1 MIQRPSG
8 PRGSAVKKLL
18 LVVALVLAA
27 CGGSDATDSPADDT
41 TTTTEAEA
49 AADSTTTA
57 PETEETQPPT
67 TEASSPSPGSAGIVL
82 TIGDETWQFD
92 GALCAFT
99 GANPGQDG
107 SEWNVSN
114 VKDGAQVYVSEDSF
128 GPLVQYA
135 DISNGGDPNFNWESV
150 EDGLSISVAGNDIT
164 VTGDFTNSVGGAGPI
179 AGTLGA
185 TCPGWVQG

>member
-1 MIQRPSG
+1 M
-8 PRGSAVKKLL
+8 KNLL

-27 CGGSDATDSPADDT
+27 CGGSDTTESPVDEPT
-41 TTTTEAEA
+41 TT
-49 AADSTTTA
+49 AADAPVDDATSSA

-67 TEASSPSPGSAGIVL
+67 TEGSSPPSGSSGIAL
-82 TIGDETWQFD
+82 TIGGETWEFD

-99 GANPGQDG
+99 GPNPGEEG

-135 DISNGGDPNFNWESV
+135 DISNGGNPEFNWEAG

-164 VTGDFTNSVGGAGPI
+164 VTGEFTDSVGGGGPI
-179 AGTLGA
+179 SGTLSA
-185 TCPGWVQG
+185 TCPGWAQG

>member
-1 MIQRPSG
+1 M
-8 PRGSAVKKLL
+8 KKLL

-27 CGGSDATDSPADDT
+27 CGGSDAADSPADEPTTTGADT
-41 TTTTEAEA
+41 TVN
-49 AADSTTTA
+49 DSTTAA

-67 TEASSPSPGSAGIVL
+67 TEGSNPPSGSAGIVL

-92 GALCAFT
+92 GALCAFI
-99 GANPGQDG
+99 GPNPGVEG

-135 DISNGGDPNFNWESV
+135 DISNGGNPTFNWEAGA
-150 EDGLSISVAGNDIT
+150 DGLLISVAGNEIT
-164 VTGDFTNSVGGAGPI
+164 VSGQFTDSVGGTGPI
-179 AGTLGA
+179 AGTLSA
-185 TCPGWVQG
+185 TCPGWAEG